1 MVSYKKWKGKQFLSL
16 RASGRCCL
24 FVCFV
29 LLLFLFFSGDSSSIP
44 WTATTGAL
52 SSGRKSYFSSET
64 SYVCTE
70 SYFWFHEQD
79 TWIWFPC
86 TTLGMQW
93 SRHRLHDLLLN
104 CYFFIFQSIF
114 LLTFKS
120 SNQCITARL
129 LQCVALYIL
138 WHINIYVYVL
148 HMYIYLYLHDNK

>member
-1 MVSYKKWKGKQFLSL
+1 MVVVV
-16 RASGRCCL
+16 CL
-24 FVCFV
+24 FVLYCFCFCFFQGTAAV
-29 LLLFLFFSGDSSSIP
+29 YLEQLQQEHCHQEGKAISLVRLPICLYRKLLLISWAGYMDLISLYI
-44 WTATTGAL
+44 
-52 SSGRKSYFSSET
+52 
-64 SYVCTE
+64 
-70 SYFWFHEQD
+70 
-79 TWIWFPC
+79 
-86 TTLGMQW
+86 LGMQW
-93 SRHRLHDLLLN
+93 SRYRLHDLLLN